1 MKKVLVVL
9 GVLVALFLVVAIAF
23 GSMFVGRRNTMVTQ
37 KEGIKGAWAQVDTV
51 IQRRAD
57 LIPNLVATV
66 KGIAAQEREVFT
78 NIANARAAMA
88 GARTPGQRIA
98 ANEQLGGALS
108 RLLVVVE
115 RYPEL
120 RSNQNFLRL
129 QGELAGTEN
138 RIAIER
144 RKYNQ
149 TVQQYNTYIQLFPN
163 NLIASM
169 SSFER
174 EEAYFRTTEEA
185 RQAPPAVNF
194 NPTPAEPQQQ
204 Q

>member
-1 MKKVLVVL
+1 MKKVLIVL
-9 GVLVALFLVVAIAF
+9 GVLVALLLVTAIAF

-37 KEGIKGAWAQVDTV
+37 QEGIKGAWAQVDTV

-108 RLLVVVE
+108 RLLVIVE
-115 RYPEL
+115 RYPQL

-129 QGELAGTEN
+129 QDELAGTEN

-149 TVQQYNTYIQLFPN
+149 TVQLYNTYIQLFPN

-169 SSFER
+169 GGFER

-194 NPTPAEPQQQ
+194 NPTEPQQ
-204 Q
+204 

>member
-1 MKKVLVVL
+1 M
-9 GVLVALFLVVAIAF
+9 
-23 GSMFVGRRNTMVTQ
+23 
-37 KEGIKGAWAQVDTV
+37 
-51 IQRRAD
+51 
-57 LIPNLVATV
+57 
-66 KGIAAQEREVFT
+66 
-78 NIANARAAMA
+78 
-88 GARTPGQRIA
+88 
-98 ANEQLGGALS
+98 
-108 RLLVVVE
+108 VVE

-129 QGELAGTEN
+129 QDELAGTEN

-169 SSFER
+169 GGFDR
-174 EEAYFRTTEEA
+174 EDAYFRTTEEA

-194 NPTPAEPQQQ
+194 NQAEPQQQ
-204 Q
+204 